1 MGVPPSKGG
10 RVDPTKWN
18 VPFPAIVAAL
28 FAIVVVRAGS
38 TYLVGRLAAYG
49 ARRTP
54 LSKLL
59 DSPAFAAASER
70 IDRYGAPVVGLSFLT
85 IGFQTLA
92 NLAAGAT
99 RMRWFHYLP
108 ALAVGGLAWALIY
121 ATIGTV
127 GLDLFG
133 RLYAISPVG
142 AGAALV
148 GLVAVIAGY
157 ITWQHRRATKGLSA
171 SSSS

>member
-1 MGVPPSKGG
+1 M
-10 RVDPTKWN
+10 DPTKWN

-28 FAIVVVRAGS
+28 FAIVVFRAGS

-49 ARRTP
+49 ARHTR

-108 ALAVGGLAWALIY
+108 ALALGGLAWALIY

-133 RLYAISPVG
+133 RLYALSPVG
-142 AGAALV
+142 ASAALV

-157 ITWQHRRATKGLSA
+157 IIWQHRRATRGLSA
-171 SSSS
+171 GSSS